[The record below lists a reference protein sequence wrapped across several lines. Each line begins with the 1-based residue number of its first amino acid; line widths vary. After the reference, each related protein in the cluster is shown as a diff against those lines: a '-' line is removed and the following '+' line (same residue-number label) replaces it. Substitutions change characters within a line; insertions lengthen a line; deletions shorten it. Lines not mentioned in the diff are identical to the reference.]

1 MQDISKDL
9 ARQTSPWRAGQS
21 WWVVG
26 VQGIIALAIGVFMLA
41 NPIGASDVIRFLIA
55 LVLLLDSLG
64 HIVDGFRER
73 RLPSAPWEALR
84 GGIGVTVAV
93 LTLLSAGSNYVEDDG
108 ARQMLAIG
116 LLAYGV
122 LGIVSIIFTFR
133 STGFKGGAIIADVLT
148 IALGILL
155 LSARSGDTS
164 GTQLLGAV
172 AAVGGIALLGYSWYL
187 RGKPGRE
194 ARANEARANAAIDA
208 TPSAAPDRDAV

>member
-1 MQDISKDL
+1 MQDTKDL
-9 ARQTSPWRAGQS
+9 VRQTAPWKPGQS

-41 NPIGASDVIRFLIA
+41 NPTGASDVIRFLIA
-55 LVLLLDSLG
+55 LVLLLDSLT
-64 HIVDGFRER
+64 HIVDGFRDR
-73 RLPSAPWEALR
+73 SLSSPPWGALR
-84 GGIGVTVAV
+84 GGIGITVAV
-93 LTLLSAGSNYVEDDG
+93 LTLLSAGSDYVEDDG

-122 LGIVSIIFTFR
+122 LGIVSLIPTFR
-133 STGFKGGAIIADVLT
+133 ETGFKGAAIIADVLT
-148 IALGILL
+148 IMLGILL
-155 LSARSGDTS
+155 LSARSGDTR

-194 ARANEARANAAIDA
+194 ARANAAIDA
-208 TPSAAPDRDAV
+208 TPGPTPG

>member
-1 MQDISKDL
+1 MQDIAKDV
-9 ARQTSPWRAGQS
+9 ARQTSLWKFGQS

-41 NPIGASDVIRFLIA
+41 NPTGASDVIRFLIA
-55 LVLLLDSLG
+55 LVLLLASLSQ
-64 HIVDGFRER
+64 IVDGFRDR
-73 RLPSAPWEALR
+73 RLSSSPWETLR

-93 LTLLSAGSNYVEDDG
+93 LTLLSAGSDYVEDDG

-133 STGFKGGAIIADVLT
+133 SAGFKGGAIIADVLT
-148 IALGILL
+148 IVLGILL
-155 LSARSGDTS
+155 LNARSGDTS
-164 GTQLLGAV
+164 GTQLLGAA
-172 AAVGGIALLGYSWYL
+172 AAVGGVALLAYSWYL

-194 ARANEARANAAIDA
+194 SRASA
-208 TPSAAPDRDAV
+208 TTGAAPGPAPE

>member
-1 MQDISKDL
+1 MQDISKDV
-9 ARQTSPWRAGQS
+9 ARQTAPWKAGQS

-41 NPIGASDVIRFLIA
+41 NPTGASDVIRFLIA

-64 HIVDGFRER
+64 HIVDGFRDR
-73 RLPSAPWEALR
+73 RLSSAPWDTLR
-84 GGIGVTVAV
+84 GGIGVTVAI
-93 LTLLSAGSNYVEDDG
+93 LTLISAGSDFVEDDG

-122 LGIVSIIFTFR
+122 LGIVSIIFTIR
-133 STGFKGGAIIADVLT
+133 STGIKGGAIIADVLT
-148 IALGILL
+148 IGLGILL
-155 LSARSGDTS
+155 LSARSGDTR
-164 GTQLLGAV
+164 GTQLLGVV

-194 ARANEARANAAIDA
+194 ARA
-208 TPSAAPDRDAV
+208 SAATGAAPGTAPD

>member
-9 ARQTSPWRAGQS
+9 VRQTPLWKAGQS

-26 VQGIIALAIGVFMLA
+26 VQGIIALAVGVFMLA
-41 NPIGASDVIRFLIA
+41 NPTGASDVIRFLIA

-64 HIVDGFRER
+64 HIVDGFRNR
-73 RLPSAPWEALR
+73 GRSSSPWATLR
-84 GGIGVTVAV
+84 GGIGVTVAG

-116 LLAYGV
+116 LLVYGV
-122 LGIVSIIFTFR
+122 LGIVSLIFTVR
-133 STGFKGGAIIADVLT
+133 SARFNGAAIIADVLA
-148 IALGILL
+148 IVLGVLL
-155 LSARSGDTS
+155 LRARSGDTS
-164 GTQLLGAV
+164 ATQLLGAV

-194 ARANEARANAAIDA
+194 SRAAAAIA
-208 TPSAAPDRDAV
+208 ASPGTAPDRDAV

>member
-1 MQDISKDL
+1 MQDISKNL

-41 NPIGASDVIRFLIA
+41 NPTRASDVIRFLIA
-55 LVLLLDSLG
+55 LVLLVDSLS
-64 HIVDGFRER
+64 HIFDGFRDR
-73 RLPSAPWEALR
+73 QLSSAPWDTLR
-84 GGIGVTVAV
+84 GGIGVTIAV
-93 LTLLSAGSNYVEDDG
+93 LTLLSAASHYVEDDG

-122 LGIVSIIFTFR
+122 LGIVSVIFTIR
-133 STGFKGGAIIADVLT
+133 ATGFKGAALIADVLT

-155 LSARSGDTS
+155 LRARSGDTS

-194 ARANEARANAAIDA
+194 ARANEARANAAVDA
-208 TPSAAPDRDAV
+208 APSATPDRDAV

>member
-1 MQDISKDL
+1 MQDTKDL
-9 ARQTSPWRAGQS
+9 VRQTAPWKPGQS

-41 NPIGASDVIRFLIA
+41 NPTGASDVIRFLIA
-55 LVLLLDSLG
+55 LVLLLDSLTR
-64 HIVDGFRER
+64 IVDGFRDR
-73 RLPSAPWEALR
+73 SLSSPPWDALR

-93 LTLLSAGSNYVEDDG
+93 LTLLSAGSDYVEDDG

-122 LGIVSIIFTFR
+122 LGIVSLIPTFR
-133 STGFKGGAIIADVLT
+133 ETGFKGAAIIADVLT
-148 IALGILL
+148 IMLGILL
-155 LSARSGDTS
+155 LSARSGDTR

-194 ARANEARANAAIDA
+194 ARANAAIDA
-208 TPSAAPDRDAV
+208 TPGPTPG

>member
-1 MQDISKDL
+1 MQDVSKEL
-9 ARQTSPWRAGQS
+9 VGPTSLWKAGQS

-26 VQGIIALAIGVFMLA
+26 IQGIIALAIGVFMLA
-41 NPIGASDVIRFLIA
+41 NPTGASDVIRFLIA
-55 LVLLLDSLG
+55 LVLLLASLG
-64 HIVDGFRER
+64 QIADGFRDR
-73 RLPSAPWEALR
+73 RLSSAPWEALR

-93 LTLLSAGSNYVEDDG
+93 LTLLSAGSDFVEDDG

-122 LGIVSIIFTFR
+122 LGIVSIIFTIR

-155 LSARSGDTS
+155 LSARSGDTT
-164 GTQLLGAV
+164 GTLWLGAV

-187 RGKPGRE
+187 RGKPARE
-194 ARANEARANAAIDA
+194 ARANESRLNAGID
-208 TPSAAPDRDAV
+208 AAPDRDAV